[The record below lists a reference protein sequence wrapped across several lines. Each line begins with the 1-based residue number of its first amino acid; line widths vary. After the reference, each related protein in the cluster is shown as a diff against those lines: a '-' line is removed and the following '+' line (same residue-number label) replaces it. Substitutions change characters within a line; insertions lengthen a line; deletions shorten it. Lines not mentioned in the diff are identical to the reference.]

1 MERLSSHGRRHLFH
15 VLSSSRNNPPNLK
28 MIRTLLPLLALAF
41 CPLFVQGETS
51 VSLAENNPAYDSLI
65 IQHRGRLKP
74 FLSFAQELTASLTG
88 RTSVSVS
95 KLGKINSR
103 QLILS
108 LWLQPAGWENEPII
122 LVEDPALR
130 KTLNLAP
137 DTRHF
142 PPRLLATQPQ
152 LADLTRQ
159 AEVARAAGPHTE
171 IPHLAAAAQ
180 TVTLR
185 LRLFSSLVSGEA
197 FRMIPPPAASPADA
211 PWSPAKAS
219 TPPAQLL
226 ELQKSASISPSKIQL
241 EVAYLKF
248 HPFRLSWITWLLSS
262 IVLLA
267 AGRKK
272 DSSLLSLGSALAWL
286 GLFLLIAG
294 FAIRIWISGRPP
306 VTNMYESIL
315 WVAFGA
321 GLFAVIF
328 SIRHR
333 TSIYLLA
340 ASPIIILSLIAS
352 DLQPAVLDPSLNP
365 LVPVLRSNFWLTT
378 HVLTIT
384 LSYGAFALAT
394 ALAHFLIIRSIRS
407 KTLPSLDDAWL
418 LHLYRCLQIGVF
430 LLAVGVILGGV
441 WANYSWG
448 RFWDWDPKETWALI
462 ALMAYIILLHGRL
475 GGWWGGY
482 GLAVG
487 SIASFLTILM
497 AWYGVNFVLGKGL
510 HSYGFG
516 NGGQL
521 YVGLFA
527 LIEII
532 FLIYS
537 IIRRPRPS

>member
-1 MERLSSHGRRHLFH
+1 
-15 VLSSSRNNPPNLK
+15 
-28 MIRTLLPLLALAF
+28 MIRLLSLLFFGLS
-41 CPLFVQGETS
+41 LTS
-51 VSLAENNPAYDSLI
+51 VLAASKDPASLAENDSAYDTLVL
-65 IQHRGRLKP
+65 QHRGRIKP

-88 RTSVSVS
+88 RTSIS
-95 KLGKINSR
+95 LPDHGKVGAR

-108 LWLQPAGWENEPII
+108 LWQKPAGWENEPII

-130 KTLNLAP
+130 KILNLAHA
-137 DTRHF
+137 TRHF
-142 PPRLLATQPQ
+142 SPRTLVTQPQ
-152 LADLTRQ
+152 LAELTRQ
-159 AEVARAAGPHTE
+159 AETARAAGPQAE
-171 IPHLAAAAQ
+171 IPHLATAAQ
-180 TVTLR
+180 TVSLR
-185 LRLFSSLVSGEA
+185 LRLFSSLVSGDA
-197 FRMIPPPAASPADA
+197 FRVIPPTTPSLENA
-211 PWSPAKAS
+211 PWSSPQLPIPLS
-219 TPPAQLL
+219 ELL
-226 ELQKSASISPSKIQL
+226 EKQNGSAFSRAKIQI

-248 HPFRLSWITWLLSS
+248 HPFRLSWIAWLLSAF
-262 IVLLA
+262 VLLVV
-267 AGRKK
+267 GRNKNPR
-272 DSSLLSLGSALAWL
+272 LLSVGTLLAWI
-286 GLFLLIAG
+286 GLFLLVVG
-294 FAIRIWISGRPP
+294 FAIRIWIAGRPP

-328 SIRHR
+328 TARHHS
-333 TSIYLLA
+333 TIYLLA
-340 ASPIIILSLIAS
+340 ASPVIILSLIAS

-394 ALAHFLIIRSIRS
+394 ALAHFLVIRSIRIN
-407 KTLPSLDDAWL
+407 KLPSADDSWV
-418 LHLYRCLQIGVF
+418 LHLYRCLQIGVL

-497 AWYGVNFVLGKGL
+497 AWYGVNFVLGRGL

-521 YVGLFA
+521 YVGAFA
-527 LIEII
+527 LLE
-532 FLIYS
+532 LIVLAFALL
-537 IIRRPRPS
+537 RRPKSS

>member
-1 MERLSSHGRRHLFH
+1 
-15 VLSSSRNNPPNLK
+15 
-28 MIRTLLPLLALAF
+28 
-41 CPLFVQGETS
+41 
-51 VSLAENNPAYDSLI
+51 
-65 IQHRGRLKP
+65 
-74 FLSFAQELTASLTG
+74 
-88 RTSVSVS
+88 
-95 KLGKINSR
+95 
-103 QLILS
+103 
-108 LWLQPAGWENEPII
+108 
-122 LVEDPALR
+122 
-130 KTLNLAP
+130 
-137 DTRHF
+137 
-142 PPRLLATQPQ
+142 
-152 LADLTRQ
+152 
-159 AEVARAAGPHTE
+159 
-171 IPHLAAAAQ
+171 
-180 TVTLR
+180 
-185 LRLFSSLVSGEA
+185 
-197 FRMIPPPAASPADA
+197 MIPPPAASPADA

-394 ALAHFLIIRSIRS
+394 ALAHFLIIRSLQN

>member
-1 MERLSSHGRRHLFH
+1 
-15 VLSSSRNNPPNLK
+15 
-28 MIRTLLPLLALAF
+28 MIRLLSLLFFALS
-41 CPLFVQGETS
+41 LTS
-51 VSLAENNPAYDSLI
+51 VLAVSKDPASLAENDSAYDTLV
-65 IQHRGRLKP
+65 IQHRGRIKP

-88 RTSVSVS
+88 RTSISLPDHGRV
-95 KLGKINSR
+95 GAR

-108 LWLQPAGWENEPII
+108 LWQKPAGWENEPII

-130 KTLNLAP
+130 KILNLAH

-142 PPRLLATQPQ
+142 SPRTLVTQPQ
-152 LADLTRQ
+152 IAELTRQ
-159 AEVARAAGPHTE
+159 AETARAAGPQAE
-171 IPHLAAAAQ
+171 IPPLANAAQ
-180 TVTLR
+180 TVSLR
-185 LRLFSSLVSGEA
+185 LRLFSSLVSGDA
-197 FRMIPPPAASPADA
+197 LRVIPPATPSLENA
-211 PWSPAKAS
+211 PWSSPQLPIPLS
-219 TPPAQLL
+219 ELL
-226 ELQKSASISPSKIQL
+226 EKQNSSAFSRAKIQI

-248 HPFRLSWITWLLSS
+248 HPFRLSWIAWLLSS

-267 AGRKK
+267 VGQNKNPRLLSIGTLLAWAGL
-272 DSSLLSLGSALAWL
+272 SLLV
-286 GLFLLIAG
+286 AG
-294 FAIRIWISGRPP
+294 FAIRIWIAGRPP

-328 SIRHR
+328 TARHN
-333 TSIYLLA
+333 TTIYLLA
-340 ASPIIILSLIAS
+340 ASPVIILSLIAS

-394 ALAHFLIIRSIRS
+394 ALAHFLVIRSIRIN
-407 KTLPSLDDAWL
+407 KLPSADDSWV
-418 LHLYRCLQIGVF
+418 LHLYRCLQIGVL

-497 AWYGVNFVLGKGL
+497 AWYGVNFVLGRGL

-521 YVGLFA
+521 YVGAFA
-527 LIEII
+527 LLE
-532 FLIYS
+532 LIVLAFALV
-537 IIRRPRPS
+537 RRPKSS

>member
-1 MERLSSHGRRHLFH
+1 
-15 VLSSSRNNPPNLK
+15 
-28 MIRTLLPLLALAF
+28 MIRLLSLLFFALS
-41 CPLFVQGETS
+41 LTS
-51 VSLAENNPAYDSLI
+51 VLAVSKDPASLAENDSAYDTLV
-65 IQHRGRLKP
+65 IQHRGRIKP

-88 RTSVSVS
+88 RTSISLPDHGRV
-95 KLGKINSR
+95 GAR

-108 LWLQPAGWENEPII
+108 LWQKPAGWENEPII

-130 KTLNLAP
+130 KILNLAH

-142 PPRLLATQPQ
+142 SPRTLVTQPQ
-152 LADLTRQ
+152 LAELTRE
-159 AEVARAAGPHTE
+159 AETARAAGPQTE
-171 IPHLAAAAQ
+171 IPPLANAAQ
-180 TVTLR
+180 TVSLR
-185 LRLFSSLVSGEA
+185 LRLFSSLVSGDA
-197 FRMIPPPAASPADA
+197 FRVIPPSTPSLENA
-211 PWSPAKAS
+211 PWSSP
-219 TPPAQLL
+219 QLPIPL
-226 ELQKSASISPSKIQL
+226 SELLVKQNNSAFSRAKIQI
-241 EVAYLKF
+241 EVTYLKF
-248 HPFRLSWITWLLSS
+248 HPFRLSWIAWLLSS

-267 AGRKK
+267 VGQNKNPR
-272 DSSLLSLGSALAWL
+272 LLSLGTLLAWV
-286 GLFLLIAG
+286 GLSLLVIG
-294 FAIRIWISGRPP
+294 FAIRIWIAGRPP

-328 SIRHR
+328 TARHHS
-333 TSIYLLA
+333 TIYLLA
-340 ASPIIILSLIAS
+340 ASPVIILSLIAS

-394 ALAHFLIIRSIRS
+394 ALAHFLVIRSIRIN
-407 KTLPSLDDAWL
+407 KLPSADDSWV
-418 LHLYRCLQIGVF
+418 LHLYRCLQIGVL

-497 AWYGVNFVLGKGL
+497 AWYGVNFVLGRGL

-521 YVGLFA
+521 YVGAFA
-527 LIEII
+527 LLE
-532 FLIYS
+532 LILLAFALV
-537 IIRRPRPS
+537 RRPKSS

>member
-1 MERLSSHGRRHLFH
+1 
-15 VLSSSRNNPPNLK
+15 

-527 LIEII
+527 FIEII

>member
-1 MERLSSHGRRHLFH
+1 LS
-15 VLSSSRNNPPNLK
+15 
-28 MIRTLLPLLALAF
+28 
-41 CPLFVQGETS
+41 
-51 VSLAENNPAYDSLI
+51 
-65 IQHRGRLKP
+65 
-74 FLSFAQELTASLTG
+74 
-88 RTSVSVS
+88 
-95 KLGKINSR
+95 
-103 QLILS
+103 
-108 LWLQPAGWENEPII
+108 
-122 LVEDPALR
+122 
-130 KTLNLAP
+130 
-137 DTRHF
+137 
-142 PPRLLATQPQ
+142 
-152 LADLTRQ
+152 
-159 AEVARAAGPHTE
+159 
-171 IPHLAAAAQ
+171 
-180 TVTLR
+180 
-185 LRLFSSLVSGEA
+185 
-197 FRMIPPPAASPADA
+197 
-211 PWSPAKAS
+211 
-219 TPPAQLL
+219 QLL
-226 ELQKSASISPSKIQL
+226 EKQNSSAFSRPKIQI

-248 HPFRLSWITWLLSS
+248 HPFRLSWIAWLFSS

-267 AGRKK
+267 VGQNKNPRLLSIGTLLAWVGL
-272 DSSLLSLGSALAWL
+272 SLLV
-286 GLFLLIAG
+286 IG
-294 FAIRIWISGRPP
+294 FAIRIWIAGRPP

-328 SIRHR
+328 TARHHS
-333 TSIYLLA
+333 TIYLLA

-394 ALAHFLIIRSIRS
+394 ALAHFLVIRSIRS
-407 KTLPSLDDAWL
+407 NKLPSADDSWV
-418 LHLYRCLQIGVF
+418 LHLYRCLQIGVL

-482 GLAVG
+482 GLAIG

-497 AWYGVNFVLGKGL
+497 AWYGVNFVLGRGL

-521 YVGLFA
+521 YVGAFA
-527 LIEII
+527 LLE
-532 FLIYS
+532 LIVLAFALA
-537 IIRRPRPS
+537 RRPKSS